1 MILAPDKRF
10 IFIHVPK
17 AAGTSIN
24 AALSLHDVFYPVR
37 GGNAD
42 ARRAHADK
50 LNLPP
55 ATAELGEHA
64 AAKHFI
70 AALGRDTYDGYYSF
84 AFVRNPWDVAVSW
97 FHYRLIN
104 DRVAGHKQA
113 EAAGTFETYVKRV
126 LAAPDGAQWVGL
138 QHPFVID
145 GAWDL
150 AVKFVGRYE
159 ALADDFAAVAA
170 TLGIK
175 TLELDRFNQS
185 YHAPWPGLYTPD
197 TFAIVGSL
205 VARDAALFGY
215 PAQAEAYGIH

>member
-1 MILAPDKRF
+1 MILSTANRF

-24 AALSLHDVFYPVR
+24 SALSLHDVFFPVR
-37 GGNAD
+37 DATLAAREQHAVKTGLSAD
-42 ARRAHADK
+42 AAK
-50 LNLPP
+50 
-55 ATAELGEHA
+55 LGEHA
-64 AAKHFI
+64 AAKQFI
-70 AALGRDTYDGYYSF
+70 SVLGRAAYGDYFSF
-84 AFVRNPWDVAVSW
+84 GFVRNPWDVAVSW